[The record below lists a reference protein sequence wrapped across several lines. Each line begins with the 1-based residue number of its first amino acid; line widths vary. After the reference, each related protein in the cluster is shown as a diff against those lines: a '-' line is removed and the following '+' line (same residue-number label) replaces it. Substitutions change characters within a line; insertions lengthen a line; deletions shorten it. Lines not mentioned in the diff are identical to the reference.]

1 MKHKILNIVMVLSYL
16 TLRTDKSQVE
26 THWWSRGQ
34 VLRSEPNIAD
44 ICLARHLQSQDIGDT
59 HLVEEMRIGWLVID
73 FNHPAVFITTNPINI
88 TTCCIQ
94 RIQSFL
100 T

>member
-1 MKHKILNIVMVLSYL
+1 MLNIVIVLSYL

-26 THWWSRGQ
+26 AHWWSWGQ

-73 FNHPAVFITTNPINI
+73 FNHPAVFITTKPVHM
-88 TTCCIQ
+88 TT
-94 RIQSFL
+94 
-100 T
+100 